1 MNPIGKIKDVAV
13 ETLKVPAAV
22 AGSAVGLAKTAT
34 DRAAGAVGSL
44 VGGQHTPAEPPAP
57 PVPTD
62 VEPAAEEEPATTDE
76 QPEQPEQDE
85 QPEPHVEIDPEEPV
99 NVTEELGLDPAPV
112 AKPKARK
119 KAAPKPVTAID
130 AEADPSEVD
139 VTPADI
145 AARAGES
152 DEA

>member
-34 DRAAGAVGSL
+34 DRAAGAVTSL
-44 VGGQHTPAEPPAP
+44 VGGHAGPTSEPPAP

-62 VEPAAEEEPATTDE
+62 VEPTVDPD
-76 QPEQPEQDE
+76 QPDQPD
-85 QPEPHVEIDPEEPV
+85 QPEPEIEIDPDKPV

-112 AKPKARK
+112 AKPKPRK

-130 AEADPSEVD
+130 AEADPAEVD
-139 VTPADI
+139 VTPADL
-145 AARAGES
+145 AARA
-152 DEA
+152 DEKGQD